1 MPESERVVAM
11 KRAAPLRK
19 TESTPTLRLFRERRG
34 LFCLDLYRGRPSG
47 ARPYRP
53 YCLFRYRHT
62 PGRGESKWPLLKR
75 RPYQCDC
82 EFWGTCSLRRDIL
95 SAPSAFGRYGCASV
109 YGLCCTFGT
118 KCLSHLAYID
128 LPFRSTGNAR
138 TRCGDAIHGRTT
150 TSLVRRVRGCDSNSQ
165 RPVFIG
171 ESRFLVGHGNAEKC
185 RRSRRLFVCTASR
198 SKFYPILA
206 LSCAHCLRFSVF
218 CSA

>member
-82 EFWGTCSLRRDIL
+82 EFWDTCSLRRNIL
-95 SAPSAFGRYGCASV
+95 SAPSAFGDMDVLVFMVCVVLLGRSAFRIWHTMTSPSDPRAMREHAVVMRYMAVPQLPWCAESGV
-109 YGLCCTFGT
+109 
-118 KCLSHLAYID
+118 AI
-128 LPFRSTGNAR
+128 A
-138 TRCGDAIHGRTT
+138 TRKGQ
-150 TSLVRRVRGCDSNSQ
+150 SS
-165 RPVFIG
+165 
-171 ESRFLVGHGNAEKC
+171 
-185 RRSRRLFVCTASR
+185 
-198 SKFYPILA
+198 
-206 LSCAHCLRFSVF
+206 
-218 CSA
+218 

>member
-53 YCLFRYRHT
+53 AFSAIGIRQD
-62 PGRGESKWPLLKR
+62 GRVKKWPLLKR

-82 EFWGTCSLRRDIL
+82 EFLGTCSLRRDIL

-150 TSLVRRVRGCDSNSQ
+150 TSLVRRVRGC
-165 RPVFIG
+165 
-171 ESRFLVGHGNAEKC
+171 E
-185 RRSRRLFVCTASR
+185 
-198 SKFYPILA
+198 
-206 LSCAHCLRFSVF
+206 
-218 CSA
+218 